1 MLTAA
6 RPVAA
11 AVAGL
16 LLAGVC
22 ATPALA
28 DTPPASPAPVAVPT
42 GLYGKGD
49 PTYDGVWRQSLAV
62 LALAAEEVVPA
73 ESAVGWLTGQQCADG
88 GWPSFR
94 ADTATPC
101 DPATE
106 DSNATAVAVQA
117 LVQLG
122 GHQDAAGK
130 GVQWLKDH
138 QNADGSWAYN
148 PGAPGDANS
157 TGLAVN
163 ALVATG
169 ADPAGVAKSGKS
181 AYDGLAAFQLGCAA
195 AADQRGAFAYQPGP
209 DGALAANTLA
219 SAQAALAA
227 AGGRLPVAAGSGT
240 GPSPKPLDCPAGST
254 AATVPHA
261 DAAEAVST
269 YLSAQLTAGG
279 GHLVQSTPGATPGP
293 DFTATSWAVLG
304 LVRAGHPEQA
314 APAAQWL
321 RDNGYPWAAQGKD
334 GTDAAAAAT
343 LLLMARAAALDPYN
357 FAGHNL
363 VQLLIDAGPAPVSV
377 PAATKAPATVVPD
390 ADTGI
395 STGWLIGVG
404 LLIGI
409 GGGLLLSLSRRR
421 GARRL
426 GPHHVP
432 EQPEPAAEHPAAH
445 RPAAVAEAKPAAEAA
460 TEAKPAAEATPD
472 AKPAASDADTRPGGD
487 AGGDADGGTDSAA
500 GPGEGKGDEPK

>member
-6 RPVAA
+6 RPVA

-16 LLAGVC
+16 LLAGVT

-28 DTPPASPAPVAVPT
+28 DTPSASPAPVAVPA

-49 PTYDGVWRQSLAV
+49 PTYDGVWRQSLAL
-62 LALAAEEVVPA
+62 LALASNKVVPA
-73 ESAVGWLTGQQCADG
+73 DSAVGWLTGQQCADG

-94 ADTATPC
+94 ADTAAAC

-122 GHQDAAGK
+122 NHQDAVGK
-130 GVQWLKDH
+130 GVQWLKGN
-138 QNADGSWAYN
+138 QNADGTWSYN

-163 ALVATG
+163 ALVAAG
-169 ADPAGVAKSGKS
+169 SDPATTAASGKS
-181 AYDGLAAFQLGCAA
+181 AYDGLATFQLGCAA
-195 AADQRGAFAYQPGP
+195 PTDQRGAFAYQPAP
-209 DGALAANTLA
+209 DGSLAPNTLA

-227 AGGRLPVAAGSGT
+227 AGGRLPVPAGSGT
-240 GPSPKPLDCPAGST
+240 GPAPKPPACPDGST

-261 DAAEAVST
+261 DAAAAASA
-269 YLSAQLTAGG
+269 YLAAQLATNGQ
-279 GHLVQSTPGATPGP
+279 HLVQNTPGATPGP
-293 DFTATSWAVLG
+293 DYNATSWSVLG
-304 LVRAGHPEQA
+304 LVRAGYPEQA

-321 RDNGYPWAAQGKD
+321 TDNGYGWAAEGKN

-343 LLLMARAAALDPYN
+343 LLLMSGAAKLDPYS
-357 FAGHNL
+357 FGGHNL
-363 VQLLIDAGPAPVSV
+363 VQLLIDAGPAPASV
-377 PAATKAPATVVPD
+377 PSATKAPA
-390 ADTGI
+390 ADVAPSDSGI

-421 GARRL
+421 GARAL
-426 GPHHVP
+426 GPHHPPV
-432 EQPEPAAEHPAAH
+432 Q
-445 RPAAVAEAKPAAEAA
+445 
-460 TEAKPAAEATPD
+460 
-472 AKPAASDADTRPGGD
+472 RPGERPTED
-487 AGGDADGGTDSAA
+487 K
-500 GPGEGKGDEPK
+500 GEQSE